1 MKKKNSI
8 AFHIGQRIIG
18 DSIYFI
24 RRFGHL
30 WDSVFDHVISTERY
44 SIGWIKLMIWYG
56 HQDLVLWENG
66 NKHNWK
72 KTCLLLG
79 TTDFFHIKINTW
91 QHFSDGQSVLTK
103 YLDIRT
109 FHFGRPKTIPNGF
122 SDGRADRQNQNFYI
136 RVRCHLYDNSVNGF
150 DISHFS
156 EKKIKQN
163 LWK

>member
-8 AFHIGQRIIG
+8 AFHIGQRLISIYFIRR

-66 NKHNWK
+66 NKHIFTIGK
-72 KTCLLLG
+72 KHVFYLELPI
-79 TTDFFHIKINTW
+79 FFI
-91 QHFSDGQSVLTK
+91 
-103 YLDIRT
+103 
-109 FHFGRPKTIPNGF
+109 
-122 SDGRADRQNQNFYI
+122 
-136 RVRCHLYDNSVNGF
+136 
-150 DISHFS
+150 
-156 EKKIKQN
+156 
-163 LWK
+163 